1 VKPQAPIAA
10 ADPRE
15 ALRRIERELA
25 REPRNPRLHLLR
37 AQSLLTL
44 GRKAEA
50 AAAAGRAERDAP
62 PEAAFWDALGSV
74 LSFANEH
81 RRALRAYDQAIALA
95 PTKAN
100 YVFNR
105 AAVRRFVGD
114 LDAAET
120 DYDRVLELNPRD
132 FEAYKNRADLR
143 TQTAARNHI
152 AELEAVLAGTGA
164 DWRGEVQIRYALAK
178 EYEDLGLYA
187 QSFAHLRVGA
197 QRRREHLH
205 YDVAQDVATVDW
217 IIEAF
222 PQGPPHAAAPAAPG
236 ATRTPAHDAAPIFIV
251 GLPRSGTTLVERIL
265 SSHSQIRSGGEL
277 HAFARSLV
285 AAVGRRAGRAP
296 LPRRELVAMS
306 ANVDFEAL
314 GRDYLA
320 AAQAE
325 AGVSGRFVDK
335 MPLNYLYCGL
345 IARALPHAKI
355 VHLHR
360 HPMAACYA
368 MYKSLFRDGY
378 PFSYDLEEIGR
389 YYVAYRRLMEHWQL
403 TMPGAIHSLSYERLV
418 ADQSG
423 ATRELLAYCGL
434 DWEDAVA
441 SFHDNPAPSTTASA
455 AQIRRP
461 IYDSSVAQW
470 RHYAHELSALE
481 EQLRCAGVPGLD
493 AAARDEQSA
502 SP

>member
-1 VKPQAPIAA
+1 MKPRGPIVAE
-10 ADPRE
+10 DPRE

-25 REPRNPRLHLLR
+25 REPQNARLHLLR
-37 AQSLLTL
+37 AQSLLAL
-44 GRKAEA
+44 GQKTEA
-50 AAAAGRAERDAP
+50 AAAADRAEQLAL

-74 LSFANEH
+74 FSFANEH
-81 RRALRAYDQAIALA
+81 PRALRAYDQAIVLA
-95 PTKAN
+95 PRQAN

-114 LDAAET
+114 LDGAER
-120 DYDRVLELNPRD
+120 DYDRALALNPLD

-143 TQTAARNHI
+143 TQTAARNHV
-152 AELEAVLAGTGA
+152 AELEAALARTGTN
-164 DWRGEVQIRYALAK
+164 WRGEVQIRYALAK
-178 EYEDLGLYA
+178 EYEDLGAHA
-187 QSFAHLRVGA
+187 QSFAHLRAGA
-197 QRRREHLH
+197 QRRREHLR
-205 YDVAQDVATVDW
+205 YDVSQDVATVDW

-222 PQGPPHAAAPAAPG
+222 PQGPSPAGEPPAP
-236 ATRTPAHDAAPIFIV
+236 AAPIFIV

-265 SSHSQIRSGGEL
+265 DSHSQVRSGGEL
-277 HAFARSLV
+277 HAFARCLV
-285 AAVGRRAGRAP
+285 AAAGRRAGRMP

-306 ANVDFEAL
+306 AGLDFAAL

-320 AAQAE
+320 AAHAE

-389 YYVAYRRLMEHWQL
+389 YYVAYRRLMEHWQR
-403 TMPGAIHSLSYERLV
+403 TMPGAILSLSYERLV
-418 ADQSG
+418 ADPIG
-423 ATRELLAYCGL
+423 GMRELLGFCGL
-434 DWEDAVA
+434 DWEDAVTR
-441 SFHDNPAPSTTASA
+441 FHDNPAPSTTASA

-470 RHYAHELSALE
+470 RHYVHELGDLG
-481 EQLRCAGVPGLD
+481 EQLRCAGIEGLD
-493 AAARDEQSA
+493 VAPRDEQSA